1 MNGPVLLVTAD
12 PLLVTLVR
20 ACVLRAGAW
29 LEVRHT
35 LIVIRKE
42 WRAAQLVLLG
52 ADLAYPAY
60 RRRMPPLRNLMIVT
74 AATPTPATEAAA
86 RHLHAIFLAHLPDA
100 QDWLADRLA
109 DTAEN
114 VVRQLTGAGYRISY
128 TDPDTANT
136 FGQVT
141 ARNLRT
147 RRESEEQAVYVS
159 FSRAAAGP
167 DQIGQVD
174 TVQRS
179 NYRTAHRLWPNVWTD
194 LVFADGPVLGAFV
207 ADLPPAVVD
216 AMCQL
221 SEYPLL
227 DDDDHGALQHEE
239 IAASWRQWA
248 ADDVYRLL
256 RRRAA
261 DAMLALD
268 ADDVEQLWWRTINA
282 IDAQAEHTGVTVR
295 WDYPAIVP
303 AFAARLLAEVRRGP
317 ATRARYRI
325 HRHDDG
331 TADGQWRVR
340 YNGQQVAAARTR
352 LDAQIAVW
360 HHHHGT
366 TYATPTAV

>member
-20 ACVLRAGAW
+20 ACAVRAGAW
-29 LEVRHT
+29 LEVRHS
-35 LIVIRKE
+35 LVGIRKE
-42 WRAAQLVLLG
+42 WRAARLVLLG

-60 RRRMPPLRNLMIVT
+60 CRRLPPLRNLMIVT
-74 AATPTPATEAAA
+74 ATPPTPATDTAA
-86 RHLHAIFLAHLPDA
+86 RHLHAIFLAHLPAA
-100 QDWLADRLA
+100 QDWLVDKLT
-109 DTAEN
+109 DTAEE

-128 TDPDTANT
+128 TDPDTAHT
-136 FGQVT
+136 FGQVN
-141 ARNLRT
+141 ARSLRT

-159 FSRAAAGP
+159 FNRAAAGL

-194 LVFADGPVLGAFV
+194 LLFADGPVLGAFV
-207 ADLPPAVVD
+207 ADLPPALID
-216 AMCQL
+216 AMCHL
-221 SEYPLL
+221 GEYPLL

-239 IAASWRQWA
+239 ITASWRQWA

-268 ADDVEQLWWRTINA
+268 ADDVEQLWWRTING

-295 WDYPAIVP
+295 WDYEAIVR
-303 AFAARLLAEVRRGP
+303 AFAAQLLTEVRRGP
-317 ATRARYRI
+317 RTRARYRI
-325 HRHDDG
+325 HRHDDSP
-331 TADGQWRVR
+331 TDGRWTVR
-340 YNGQQVAAARTR
+340 YNGRQVAAGPTR
-352 LDAQIAVW
+352 FDAQIAVW